1 MKFSRSI
8 ALIVG
13 LSMPGLMA
21 VGSLMVPS
29 LSIAPATAQTA
40 SAADTATLERDAH
53 NQINA
58 YRKSKGLTPLTW
70 NDAIATQARK
80 HSQNMAN
87 GQTPF
92 GHNGFADRV
101 TATKIVYAGAA
112 ENVAYNQGYAKPVDQ
127 AVKGW
132 LLSPGH
138 KKNIEGNY
146 KLAGLGVAKNAK
158 GEIYFTQVFINP
170 R

>member
-1 MKFSRSI
+1 MKFSRAI
-8 ALIVG
+8 AMIVS
-13 LSMPGLMA
+13 LSMPGLVA
-21 VGSLMVPS
+21 VGSLMVPN
-29 LSIAPATAQTA
+29 LSIAPATAQMATV
-40 SAADTATLERDAH
+40 DTAALERDAH

-58 YRKSKGLTPLTW
+58 YRKSKGLTALTW
-70 NDAIATQARK
+70 NETIAVQARK

-92 GHNGFADRV
+92 GHSGFADRV
-101 TATKIVYAGAA
+101 AATKIVYSGAA
-112 ENVAYNQGYAKPVDQ
+112 ENVAYNQGYTKPADQ

-146 KLAGLGVAKNAK
+146 KLAGLGVVKNAK